1 LECRERRAS
10 EGVLIRAWAENLAKP
25 TEYNNGVASC
35 PFALPAIESGE
46 VTVVVTDDWIED
58 TVRACRA
65 FEQLDYKVILIW
77 DSSFDGSYEQLEAGC
92 TMLNRKFTEQG
103 KDIWL
108 LCYLGDEAIVFVQ
121 RWSELENAAAK
132 LEKLGYYTNYDPQE
146 YERLILGRRQ
156 RSM

>member
-1 LECRERRAS
+1 M
-10 EGVLIRAWAENLAKP
+10 IRGWAEELAKP
-25 TEYNNGVASC
+25 TEYNNGVAAC
-35 PFALPAIESGE
+35 PFALPAIEAGE
-46 VTVVVTDDWIED
+46 VNMVFTEDLWADVVKACKSFDELESKVTLI
-58 TVRACRA
+58 
-65 FEQLDYKVILIW
+65 LDY
-77 DSSFDGSYEQLEAGC
+77 FFEGSYEQLEAGC
-92 TMLNRKFTEQG
+92 TKLNRIFAEEG

-146 YERLILGRRQ
+146 YKRLILGRRN